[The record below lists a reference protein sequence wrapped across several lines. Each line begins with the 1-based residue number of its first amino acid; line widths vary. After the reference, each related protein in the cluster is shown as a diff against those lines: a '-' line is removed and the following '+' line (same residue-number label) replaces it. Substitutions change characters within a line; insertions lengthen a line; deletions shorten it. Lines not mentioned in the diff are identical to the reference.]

1 MASLLQCCSGICQ
14 SGDRGG
20 AGICTQCGSLGLNH
34 AITSN
39 WVCCRS
45 FQSVIHLFI
54 VTLYKC
60 SWQWLAKCCVGLYL
74 VSSCHGVQ
82 MPADPPIA
90 TLANAT
96 LAYVCGTCHCYP
108 EWHNFPVYE
117 GTLRHS
123 ALQTLQHINQL
134 PYNAVPYRPIQS
146 FEHSMY
152 PYQQQLHRC
161 LLKQYCVI
169 WNLRLKSPSEES
181 GCVNSQGLLTFDL
194 DLAGKD

>member
-1 MASLLQCCSGICQ
+1 MICNLISNPKLALICCIFCEMLQLFPRPTVRCWPYSTGHQTCGYFLFFFFKYLVASLLQCCSGVCQ

-60 SWQWLAKCCVGLYL
+60 SWQWLAKCCVGLHL

-96 LAYVCGTCHCYP
+96 LA
-108 EWHNFPVYE
+108 
-117 GTLRHS
+117 
-123 ALQTLQHINQL
+123 
-134 PYNAVPYRPIQS
+134 
-146 FEHSMY
+146 
-152 PYQQQLHRC
+152 
-161 LLKQYCVI
+161 
-169 WNLRLKSPSEES
+169 
-181 GCVNSQGLLTFDL
+181 
-194 DLAGKD
+194 